1 MKQKTVKVENKDLK
15 SGFMLINECD
25 FDEKV
30 HKKYSDAK
38 QAKKPKQQKKEPDKS
53 E

>member
-25 FDEKV
+25 FDEKL
-30 HKKYSDAK
+30 HKKYSEQKPEKKAK
-38 QAKKPKQQKKEPDKS
+38 RAKKEPDKS